1 MNNRN
6 RIYELEGIVMDT
18 QALKTFLVLAKLRNF
33 TKTADELF
41 VAQSTVTNRI
51 IELENEVGKPLFY
64 RNKRRVDLTEEGEQF
79 YNYAKRI
86 LVLTEEGIRN
96 VNAMEQYKEKLHI
109 GMTNTIYECFL
120 YPVIKS
126 FMKKHQDT
134 ALKVT
139 ISHSIELIQ
148 SLQDGLMDIVYTYIP
163 LYKAGYLCEV
173 YAVDEL
179 VLVTSSDNEK
189 YLSGIYKEELKN
201 TKYFYCNFALQ
212 EVGLFVRELFPP
224 HYQFGFEIDNS
235 TKLISY
241 IMELNGVSF
250 VPERIAK
257 LFILEGRLRKIK
269 LLDFQAPKI
278 NCYKID
284 KENQNIKFD
293 DETGK

>member
-6 RIYELEGIVMDT
+6 SIYELEVIIMDT
-18 QALKTFLVLAKLRNF
+18 QALKTFLSLAKMRNF

-41 VAQSTVTNRI
+41 IAQSTVTNRI
-51 IELENEVGKPLFY
+51 AELENEVGKPLFY
-64 RNKRRVDLTEEGEQF
+64 RNKRRVELTEEGEQF

-86 LVLTEEGIRN
+86 LVLMEEGIRDI
-96 VNAMEQYKEKLHI
+96 NAMEQYKEKLHI
-109 GMTNTIYECFL
+109 GTTNTIYECFL

-126 FMKKHQDT
+126 YMKIHQDT

-163 LYKAGYLCEV
+163 LFKAGYLCEV

-179 VLVTSSDNEK
+179 VLVTSSDNEQ
-189 YLSGIYKEELKN
+189 YANGIYKEELKN

-224 HYQFGFEIDNS
+224 HYHFVFEIDNS
-235 TKLISY
+235 IKLISY
-241 IMELNGVSF
+241 ITELNGVSF
-250 VPERIAK
+250 VPERIAVP
-257 LFILEGRLRKIK
+257 FIREGGLRKIK
-269 LLDFQAPKI
+269 LLDFQTPKI
-278 NCYKID
+278 NCYKIK
-284 KENQNIKFD
+284 KENQNVKFD
-293 DETGK
+293 IL